1 MKNEYQFTA
10 KFPLHYNVT
19 LPVVKEGNQL
29 VHRENYMMTE
39 EEAKNKLLRIADN
52 KIHNT
57 LEHEVATQ
65 DIVTRMQFEVDDVY
79 YGMLIVE

>member
-10 KFPLHYNVT
+10 KFPLHHNVT
-19 LPVVKEGNQL
+19 LPVVREGNQL

-39 EEAKNKLLRIADN
+39 EEAKNKLLHIADI
-52 KIHNT
+52 KIHDT
-57 LEHEVATQ
+57 DEYSVATQ
-65 DIVTRMQFEVDDVY
+65 DIITRMQFHVDDAY